1 MTTPEKTAPE
11 LMAALSEGERAT
23 MNEYMRRAPKDLTNK
38 DLDQWVEIERKMRT
52 IYIGKELAK

>member
-1 MTTPEKTAPE
+1 MASEKTAPE

-23 MNEYMRRAPKDLTNK
+23 MNEYMRRAPKDLTDR
-38 DLDQWVEIERKMRT
+38 DLVRMVETERKLRT